1 MLSANLIG
9 YLSADAK
16 ETERGYSF
24 SVAHNYNNRQGDKET
39 LWVNCFVNFKT
50 AVGPYLKAG
59 TPVYLQGDLN
69 VSLYTPGEGRPPVI
83 QCKMDVCRIQLLPS
97 SKRSDKEPSAQDPS

>member
-16 ETERGYSF
+16 ETEKGYSF
-24 SVAHNYNNRQGDKET
+24 SVAHNYHRKGDKET
-39 LWVNCFVNFKT
+39 LWVNCYVNFKT
-50 AVGPYLKAG
+50 GVGPYLKAG

-69 VSLYTPGEGRPPVI
+69 VSLYTPGEGRSPVI

-97 SKRSDKEPSAQDPS
+97 AKRSEQDSSDQEPF